1 MKDYFFGRYFKCCS
15 KDGAVAFI
23 PAFHSTG
30 GVTTASVQLI
40 TDDGAWNIPFDITEY
55 RELGDSFGVAV
66 GENAFRRGGMTLDL
80 RGDCVNAKGEI
91 GFGAFTPLGGDIMG
105 PFRFV
110 PFLECRH
117 SVYSAR
123 HALSGSLEINGKV
136 FDMTDGAGY
145 IEGDRGS
152 SFPRV
157 YAWTQALF
165 PGGSLMLSV
174 AEIPYGPM
182 RFTGVIGFVLIDG
195 REYRIATYRG
205 AKALRIEDGR
215 IEIKQ
220 GKLTFCAALLEK
232 RAYPLRAPTSGA
244 MVRTIRESASCRAA
258 YTLIY
263 DGKTVLDLDLP
274 DASFEYEYPDQA
286 LPQAR

>member
-1 MKDYFFGRYFKCCS
+1 MKDYFFGRYFKCCG
-15 KDGAVAFI
+15 KDGTVALI
-23 PAFHSTG
+23 PAFHRNA

-40 TDDGAWNIPFDITEY
+40 TDDSAWSIPFGAEKY
-55 RELGDSFGVAV
+55 RDLGDSFGVAV
-66 GENAFRRGGMTLDL
+66 GENTFRRGGLTLDL
-80 RGDCVNAKGEI
+80 HGDGLDAKGEI
-91 GFGAFTPLGGDIMG
+91 SFGGFAPLKGDIMG

-110 PFLECRH
+110 PFMECRH

-123 HALSGSLEINGKV
+123 HTLSGGLEINGKV

-157 YAWTQALF
+157 YAWTHALF

-174 AEIPYGPM
+174 AEIPFGVI
-182 RFTGVIGFVLIDG
+182 RFTGVIGFVLAGG

-205 AKALRIEDGR
+205 AKAVRIEDGA

-220 GKLTFCAALLEK
+220 GKLTFRAALLEK
-232 RAYPLRAPTSGA
+232 RPHPLCAPASGA
-244 MVRTIRESASCRAA
+244 MVRTIRESASCRAS
-258 YTLIY
+258 YTLIE
-263 DGKTVLDLDLP
+263 DGKTVLDIDLP
-274 DASFEYEYPDQA
+274 DASFEYEYPK
-286 LPQAR
+286 